1 MGDGSRLSEASTDPP
16 CRMTRNES
24 ALITDV
30 DQSITALL
38 GWRADQLIGTPSTT
52 LIHPNDQASA
62 VSAWIAMVNAPGST
76 RTWRGRYRTLE
87 GGWRWIEAI
96 NTNRLDDPDNPGVYT
111 QMQPARADFVSVQEE
126 LRAREELL
134 TRLSDVLPDGIFQ
147 VDADQRVLS
156 TNGRLHQILGAP
168 PSGDLASQFAVIL
181 EEDQVRLRGAIDA
194 VLSGVDVDNLE
205 LRFGVTVP
213 HPEFS
218 STRVCQV
225 SLRPLTDG
233 ADSITGAIGSLSD
246 VTDSVEL
253 RRELEL
259 RASTDSLTGCLNR
272 GATFELLDQAL
283 RSEVNSSAG
292 VAAIFVDL
300 DGFKSINDVYG
311 HAAGDKA
318 LMAASDK
325 IRSALRTND
334 VVGRLGGDEFLVVC
348 PGISSAE
355 EGIAVAERI
364 GTSLSG
370 PVPTADGEI
379 TLKASVGFTWTTSR
393 DESPDA
399 LVARADAAMYQS
411 KMTGIGSVVH
421 VPMAES
427 SHR

>member
-1 MGDGSRLSEASTDPP
+1 MGDGSRLSEATGSA
-16 CRMTRNES
+16 CRMTRNEFG
-24 ALITDV
+24 LITEV
-30 DQSITALL
+30 DGSITTLL
-38 GWRADQLIGTPSTT
+38 GWRPDQLIGTPSTT

-96 NTNRLDDPDNPGVYT
+96 NTNELDDPDNPGVFT
-111 QMQPARADFVSVQEE
+111 LMQPARPDFVSVQEE

-147 VDADQRVLS
+147 IDADHRILS
-156 TNGRLHQILGAP
+156 TNGRLHQILAAP
-168 PSGDLASQFAVIL
+168 PAGDLAGQFAVIVA
-181 EEDQVRLRGAIDA
+181 EDQCRLEAAIDA
-194 VLSGVDVDNLE
+194 VLSGVDVDNVE
-205 LRFGVTVP
+205 LRFGVMVP
-213 HPEFS
+213 HPEFAA
-218 STRVCQV
+218 TRVCQV

-233 ADSITGAIGSLSD
+233 ADSVTGAIGSLSD

-272 GATFELLDQAL
+272 GAIFERLDQAL
-283 RSEVNSSAG
+283 RSVSSTSTG

-300 DGFKSINDVYG
+300 DGFKRINDVYG

-325 IRSALRTND
+325 IRSALRAND

-348 PGISSAE
+348 PGVSSAE
-355 EGIAVAERI
+355 EGLAVAERI
-364 GTSLSG
+364 GRSLYG

-379 TLKASVGFTWTTSR
+379 TLKASVGFTWTTAP
-393 DESPDA
+393 DESPDI

-411 KMTGIGSVVH
+411 KMTGNGSVVQ
-421 VPMAES
+421 VPMAQS
-427 SHR
+427 SDR